1 MVKVAAMSKL
11 IMPFSPKWLGI
22 KDFASR
28 PDNYRNI
35 DHSAFELSRDSRLS
49 SYFPTHREN
58 CMFQLLLTA
67 WDDWTIV
74 PPRGP
79 FLPNKRNMRS
89 QPTWK
94 FPSREAMIAQQGIW
108 DYQGRPNRRR
118 GLSNDPKV
126 TVAPLSKSCCLAPM
140 RYHPASFVPSED
152 YGIHMPEIEFI
163 RIAQGV
169 NALCPEQPREVVLV
183 TTSYFAYC
191 HLAAHAWIEDIC
203 SILDFHGSEDPHSSD
218 RRYLKA
224 HRRYGGY
231 LFMEEALCNLAALS
245 LLPAFLSV
253 DKGTRKLRE
262 IPDYDAR
269 QIIGAIVRW
278 LGGSYA
284 LDVPLDRPFFAHREF
299 LYGIERL
306 LFEVYDYRDAIVTD
320 RDATLADQVAVV
332 LANFFGAPLLP
343 GQGHTWMSRPD
354 LGLDRV
360 DSQLVSFDGYPVY

>member
-1 MVKVAAMSKL
+1 MVKRAAMSKL

-22 KDFASR
+22 KDFERR

-35 DHSAFELSRDSRLS
+35 EHSAFELSRDTLLS

-58 CMFQLLLTA
+58 CMFQLLLKA
-67 WDDWTIV
+67 WDDWTVV

-108 DYQGRPNRRR
+108 DYQGRINRHR
-118 GLSNDPKV
+118 GLPNNPMAA
-126 TVAPLSKSCCLAPM
+126 VAPLSKSCCLAPM
-140 RYHPASFVPSED
+140 RYHPASFVPNED

-203 SILDFHGSEDPHSSD
+203 SILDFHDSEAPHSPD

-231 LFMEEALCNLAALS
+231 LLMEEVLCNLAALS

-253 DKGTRKLRE
+253 DKGTKKSRK

-269 QIIGAIVRW
+269 KIIIAFVRW
-278 LGGSYA
+278 LGGSYG
-284 LDVPLDRPFFAHREF
+284 LKVPLDQPFFSHREF

-306 LFEVYDYRDAIVTD
+306 LYEVYDYREATMMD
-320 RDATLADQVAVV
+320 RETTLADQVRIV

-343 GQGHTWMSRPD
+343 VKGHTWMSRPD
-354 LGLDRV
+354 LGLACV